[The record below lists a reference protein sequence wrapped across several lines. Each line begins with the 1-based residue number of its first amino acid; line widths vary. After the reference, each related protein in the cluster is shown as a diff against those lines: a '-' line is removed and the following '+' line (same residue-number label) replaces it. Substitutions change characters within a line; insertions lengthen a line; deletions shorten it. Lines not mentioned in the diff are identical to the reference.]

1 MIDSPKR
8 QEHVLTA
15 AVALAF
21 LTVALFE
28 GGYSI
33 EARAVIAALVWTAV
47 LAGVGFGLIPLERP
61 PRAALISG
69 VLLTGLLLLTMLSVI
84 WSSDDG
90 RATGEAVRVSVY
102 LGIFVLVVGCSRRGL
117 AMPWL
122 KGLTLGILAVAGIA
136 VLTRAIPALPGGD
149 EELNA
154 LLPAANGRL
163 SHPIGYWNA
172 LGAICALGGVL
183 VTWFSVWAGTPPKR
197 ALAVASMP
205 LLGLAIYLTSSR
217 GGVVALA
224 AGVLALLVIGPR
236 RERLLV
242 GLILG
247 IGGTGLV
254 LLLARDQPELRAAI
268 DSGEAGTQGAEL
280 LAALIAV
287 SIALG
292 AARAVADGLLQ
303 RLIVPAAVKRAAVG
317 VAAVIA
323 VVAIVVS
330 DPAERL
336 DEFKDVPQEGV
347 GRQDFVA
354 SHLTSGSGSG
364 RWQFWGE
371 ALDAFGSEPLHGIG
385 AGAYG
390 SYWNRNA
397 PINQVTGDAHSL
409 YLEQLAELGLLGG
422 GLVDRIRALGGG
434 RFAETGPAFPGS
446 RARCGDCARGG
457 RRCIRGAR
465 LDVGG
470 DRRVRS
476 GGDRTGAAFR
486 AGARAERRGR

>member
-1 MIDSPKR
+1 M
-8 QEHVLTA
+8 LTA

-21 LTVALFE
+21 LSVALFE

-122 KGLTLGILAVAGIA
+122 KGLTLGILAVAGVA
-136 VLTRAIPALPGGD
+136 VLTRGIPALPGGD

-183 VTWFSVWAGTPPKR
+183 VTWFSVWADTPPKR

-217 GGVVALA
+217 GGVAALA

-292 AARAVADGLLQ
+292 AARAVARRTAPTVD
-303 RLIVPAAVKRAAVG
+303 RA
-317 VAAVIA
+317 
-323 VVAIVVS
+323 S
-330 DPAERL
+330 
-336 DEFKDVPQEGV
+336 
-347 GRQDFVA
+347 GRQA
-354 SHLTSGSGSG
+354 CGG
-364 RWQFWGE
+364 R
-371 ALDAFGSEPLHGIG
+371 
-385 AGAYG
+385 
-390 SYWNRNA
+390 
-397 PINQVTGDAHSL
+397 
-409 YLEQLAELGLLGG
+409 GG
-422 GLVDRIRALGGG
+422 GGDRCGRDRRQRSCREARRVQRRPSGGG
-434 RFAETGPAFPGS
+434 RRREISSPA
-446 RARCGDCARGG
+446 
-457 RRCIRGAR
+457 I
-465 LDVGG
+465 
-470 DRRVRS
+470 
-476 GGDRTGAAFR
+476 
-486 AGARAERRGR
+486 